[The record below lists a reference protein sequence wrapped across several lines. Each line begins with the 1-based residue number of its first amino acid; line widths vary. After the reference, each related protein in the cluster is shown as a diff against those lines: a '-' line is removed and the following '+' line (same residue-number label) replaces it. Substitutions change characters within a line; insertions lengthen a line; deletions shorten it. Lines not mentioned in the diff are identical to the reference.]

1 MTKEVSPDRP
11 SAAVKPDEASA
22 ADRVNRQ
29 NRLLDDGLMETFPAS
44 DPVSVVRVE

>member
-11 SAAVKPDEASA
+11 SAAVKPDEACA
-22 ADRVNRQ
+22 ADRVLRQ
-29 NRLLDDGLMETFPAS
+29 SRVRDVGLMETVPAS